1 MDWFRV
7 RFTSTLVD
15 GEPIE
20 GTIDVV
26 ADSME
31 EACSSYSTWRAIRAQ
46 HPRIDVMQ
54 AMELFPVGSV
64 EEGDPG
70 ADRVDDDP
78 RCEDA
83 GAAAGFQI
91 IVVKTDTIAT

>member
-20 GTIDVV
+20 GDHRRGRRLDGKGLFVV
-26 ADSME
+26 FDLARDPCPAPE
-31 EACSSYSTWRAIRAQ
+31 DRRDAGDGA
-46 HPRIDVMQ
+46 V
-54 AMELFPVGSV
+54 PVGSV

-91 IVVKTDTIAT
+91 TVVKTDTITT